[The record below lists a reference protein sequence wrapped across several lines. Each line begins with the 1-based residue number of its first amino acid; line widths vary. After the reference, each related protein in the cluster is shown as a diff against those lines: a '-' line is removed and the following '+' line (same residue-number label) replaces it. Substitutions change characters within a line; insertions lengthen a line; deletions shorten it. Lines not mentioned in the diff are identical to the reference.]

1 MWTEGRVIAGLGNV
15 EEGIALLARVRGE
28 YASRA
33 MAYDVA
39 LVSLEIAVL
48 YASLGRTEQV
58 KTLARHMT
66 PIFQAHAIHREA
78 LAALTLFR
86 QAAEREQVT
95 AEFARDILSYLGKA
109 RYNPEL
115 RFEGG
120 LR

>member
-1 MWTEGRVIAGLGNV
+1 
-15 EEGIALLARVRGE
+15 
-28 YASRA
+28 

-39 LVSLEIAVL
+39 LVSLEIAIL
-48 YASLGRTEQV
+48 HAGQGRTEQV

-66 PIFQAHAIHREA
+66 PIFRAHAIHREA

-95 AEFARDILSYLGKA
+95 AELAREVLAYLRKA
-109 RYNPEL
+109 RYDPEL

-120 LR
+120 MAT